1 MSEIESTLTIREQ
14 SMAALITRRFFKHK
28 LAGVAI
34 AVLALLVLFSV
45 LADLTPYRPTDQ
57 NPTQMFQKS
66 SPQHWFGTDE
76 LGRDVFTRIL
86 YGGRVSL
93 SVGLISTFLSISL
106 GVLVGALSGYFG
118 GWIDSALMRI
128 TDAFLTFPT
137 IFVLILLGA
146 FLREQQLYILQN
158 SVFVVIIIIAALSWM
173 WPARL
178 VRGLFLVLREK
189 EFVSA
194 SRALGGSSA
203 RIILRHILPNCIGP
217 ILVSGT
223 LQMASAI
230 ITESGLSYL
239 GFGVQPPTPTW
250 GSILSTAQ
258 NQVFRAPW
266 LAFYPGLMIF
276 ITVMSINYIGD
287 GLRDAFDPYVI
298 HTE

>member
-1 MSEIESTLTIREQ
+1 MNEALTTVREQ
-14 SMAALITRRFFKHK
+14 SMTTLILRRFFKHR
-28 LAGVAI
+28 LAGI
-34 AVLALLVLFSV
+34 AVGV
-45 LADLTPYRPTDQ
+45 LAVLVIASLLAGLSPYNPTDQ
-57 NPTQMFQKS
+57 EPTNHFEEPNS
-66 SPQHWFGTDE
+66 VHWFGTDE
-76 LGRDVFTRIL
+76 LGRDVFSRIL

-93 SVGLISTFLSISL
+93 AVGLISTFLSIFL
-106 GVLVGALSGYFG
+106 GVVVGALSGYFG
-118 GWIDSALMRI
+118 GLLDATLMRI

-146 FLREQQLYILQN
+146 FLREQQLFILQN
-158 SVFVVIIIIAALSWM
+158 SIFVVIIIIAALSWM

-189 EFVSA
+189 EFVAA
-194 SRALGGSSA
+194 SRALGGSNA
-203 RIILRHILPNCIGP
+203 RLIVRHILPNCVGP

-258 NQVFRAPW
+258 SQIFRAPW
-266 LAFYPGLMIF
+266 LGFFPGFMIF
-276 ITVMSINYIGD
+276 ITVMAINYIGD

-298 HTE
+298 HTEK

>member
-1 MSEIESTLTIREQ
+1 MIEPLKPKEQ
-14 SMAALITRRFFKHK
+14 TMASLILRRFFKHR

-34 AVLALLVLFSV
+34 AVMLVLIASSL
-45 LADLTPYRPTDQ
+45 LADLNPYSPTAQ
-57 NPTQMFQKS
+57 NPSNKLRD
-66 SPQHWFGTDE
+66 PNAAHWMGTDE
-76 LGRDVFTRIL
+76 LGRDVLSRIIH
-86 YGGRVSL
+86 GGRVSL
-93 SVGLISTFLSISL
+93 AVGLFSTLLSISL
-106 GVLVGALSGYFG
+106 GVAVGALSGFFG
-118 GWIDSALMRI
+118 GWIDSILMRV
-128 TDAFLTFPT
+128 TDAFLTFPS
-137 IFVLILLGA
+137 IFVLIILGA
-146 FLREQQLYILQN
+146 FLREQQLFILQN
-158 SVFVVIIIIAALSWM
+158 SIFVVIVIIAALSWM

-194 SRALGGSSA
+194 SKALGGSSF
-203 RIILRHILPNCIGP
+203 RLIVRHILPNCAGP

-258 NQVFRAPW
+258 NQIFTAPW
-266 LAFYPGLMIF
+266 LGFFPGLMIF
-276 ITVMSINYIGD
+276 ITVMAINYIGD

>member
-1 MSEIESTLTIREQ
+1 
-14 SMAALITRRFFKHK
+14 MARVILRRFFKHK
-28 LAGVAI
+28 LAGIAI
-34 AVLALLVLFSV
+34 AVLAFLVLASAF
-45 LADLTPYRPTDQ
+45 AFTTPYSPTDQ
-57 NPTQMFQKS
+57 EPTNSFQKS
-66 SPQHWFGTDE
+66 NADHWFGTDE

-93 SVGLISTFLSISL
+93 TVGLFSTFLSIAL

-118 GWIDSALMRI
+118 GWVDSVLMRI

-137 IFVLILLGA
+137 IFVLIILGA
-146 FLREQQLYILQN
+146 FLREQQVPWLKN
-158 SVFVVIIIIAALSWM
+158 SVLIVIIIIAALSWM

-178 VRGLFLVLREK
+178 VRGLFIVLRER
-189 EFVSA
+189 EFVTA

-203 RIILRHILPNCIGP
+203 RIIIQHILPNCIGP
-217 ILVSGT
+217 IVVSGT

-250 GSILSTAQ
+250 GSILATAQ

-266 LAFYPGLMIF
+266 IAFYPGLMIF
-276 ITVMSINYIGD
+276 ITVMAINYIGD

-298 HTE
+298 HAEK

>member
-1 MSEIESTLTIREQ
+1 MSDAPLPREQ
-14 SMAALITRRFFKHK
+14 SMGRIVLRRFLKHK
-28 LAGVAI
+28 LAGIAI
-34 AVLALLVLFSV
+34 GVLLVLVLFSV
-45 LADLTPYRPTDQ
+45 FAGLNSYSPTEQ
-57 NPTQMFQKS
+57 NPTNSFAK
-66 SPQHWFGTDE
+66 PNATNWFGTDE
-76 LGRDVFTRIL
+76 LGRDVLSRIM

-93 SVGLISTFLSISL
+93 AVGLLSTVLSIFL
-106 GVLVGALSGYFG
+106 GITIGALSGYFG
-118 GWIDSALMRI
+118 GWLDSTLMRV

-137 IFVLILLGA
+137 IFVLIILGA
-146 FLREQQLYILQN
+146 FLREQQLFILQN
-158 SVFVVIIIIAALSWM
+158 SIFVVIIIIAALSWM

-189 EFVSA
+189 EFVTA
-194 SRALGGSSA
+194 SRALGGSNF
-203 RIILRHILPNCIGP
+203 RIIVQHILPNCVGP

-258 NQVFRAPW
+258 NQIFRAPW
-266 LAFYPGLMIF
+266 LGFFPGFMIF
-276 ITVMSINYIGD
+276 ITVMAINYIGD

-298 HTE
+298 HSEK

>member
-1 MSEIESTLTIREQ
+1 MIESTIRPEQ
-14 SMAALITRRFFKHK
+14 SMARTIVRRFFKHK
-28 LAGVAI
+28 LAGIAI
-34 AVLALLVLFSV
+34 AVLALLVLASV
-45 LADLTPYRPTDQ
+45 FAFFAPYSPTEQ
-57 NPTQMFQKS
+57 KPANKFQTS
-66 SPQHWFGTDE
+66 SVDHWFGTDE
-76 LGRDVFTRIL
+76 LGRDIFTRIL

-93 SVGLISTFLSISL
+93 TVGLLSTFLSIAL

-118 GWIDSALMRI
+118 GWIDSVLMRI

-137 IFVLILLGA
+137 IFVLIILGA
-146 FLREQQLYILQN
+146 YLREQQVPWLKN
-158 SVFVVIIIIAALSWM
+158 SVVIVIIIIAVLSWM

-178 VRGLFLVLREK
+178 VRGLFLVLRER
-189 EFVSA
+189 EFVTA
-194 SRALGGSSA
+194 SRALGGSHL
-203 RIILRHILPNCIGP
+203 RIIIRHILPNCIGP

-250 GSILSTAQ
+250 GSILATAQ

-266 LAFYPGLMIF
+266 IAFYPGLMIF
-276 ITVMSINYIGD
+276 ITVMTINYIGD

-298 HTE
+298 HAEK

>member
-1 MSEIESTLTIREQ
+1 MAEINTLAIQEQ
-14 SMAALITRRFFKHK
+14 SMARLVLRRFFKHK
-28 LAGVAI
+28 LAVI
-34 AVLALLVLFSV
+34 AVSVLALLVLVSVFAGFS
-45 LADLTPYRPTDQ
+45 PYNPTDQ
-57 NPTQMFQKS
+57 TPTNSLKQPNS
-66 SPQHWFGTDE
+66 IHWFGTDE
-76 LGRDVFTRIL
+76 LGRDVFSRIL

-93 SVGLISTFLSISL
+93 AVGLVSTFLSILL
-106 GVLVGALSGYFG
+106 GVVVGALSGYFG
-118 GWIDSALMRI
+118 GWLDSTLMRI

-146 FLREQQLYILQN
+146 FLREQQLFILQN
-158 SVFVVIIIIAALSWM
+158 SVVVVIIIIAALSWM

-189 EFVSA
+189 EFVTA
-194 SRALGGSSA
+194 SRALGGSDV
-203 RIILRHILPNCIGP
+203 RLIVRHILPNCVGP

-266 LAFYPGLMIF
+266 LGFFPGFMIF
-276 ITVMSINYIGD
+276 ITVMAINYIGD

>member
-1 MSEIESTLTIREQ
+1 MNELSLGNRQSESV
-14 SMAALITRRFFKHK
+14 AALIVRRFFKHR
-28 LAGVAI
+28 LAGIAI
-34 AVLALLVLFSV
+34 AVLAVLVIGSTFAFLSRY
-45 LADLTPYRPTDQ
+45 DPTTQ
-57 NPTQMFQKS
+57 NPTNSFQTS
-66 SPQHWFGTDE
+66 NAEHWFGTDE
-76 LGRDVFTRIL
+76 LGRDIFTRIL

-93 SVGLISTFLSISL
+93 TVGLLSTFLSIAL
-106 GVLVGALSGYFG
+106 GVVVGALSGYYG
-118 GWIDSALMRI
+118 GLIDSALMRI

-146 FLREQQLYILQN
+146 FLREQQAAWLKN

-178 VRGLFLVLREK
+178 VRSLFLVLRER
-189 EFVSA
+189 EFITA
-194 SRALGGSSA
+194 TRALGGSDT

-250 GSILSTAQ
+250 GSILATAQ

-266 LAFYPGLMIF
+266 IAFYPGLMIF
-276 ITVMSINYIGD
+276 ITVMAINYIGD

-298 HTE
+298 HTEK

>member
-1 MSEIESTLTIREQ
+1 MIEPLKTKEQ
-14 SMAALITRRFFKHK
+14 TMASLILRRFFKHR

-34 AVLALLVLFSV
+34 AVMLVLIASSL
-45 LADLTPYRPTDQ
+45 LADLNPYSPTAQ
-57 NPTQMFQKS
+57 NPSNKLRD
-66 SPQHWFGTDE
+66 PNAAHWMGTDE
-76 LGRDVFTRIL
+76 LGRDVLSRIIH
-86 YGGRVSL
+86 GGRVSL
-93 SVGLISTFLSISL
+93 AVGLFSTLLSISL
-106 GVLVGALSGYFG
+106 GVAVGALSGFFG
-118 GWIDSALMRI
+118 GWIDSILMRV
-128 TDAFLTFPT
+128 TDAFLTFPS
-137 IFVLILLGA
+137 IFVLIILGA
-146 FLREQQLYILQN
+146 FLREQQLFILQN
-158 SVFVVIIIIAALSWM
+158 SIFVVIVIIAALSWM

-194 SRALGGSSA
+194 SKALGGSSF
-203 RIILRHILPNCIGP
+203 RLIVRHILPNCAGP

-258 NQVFRAPW
+258 NQIFTAPW
-266 LAFYPGLMIF
+266 LGFFPGLMIF
-276 ITVMSINYIGD
+276 ITVMAINYIGD

>member
-1 MSEIESTLTIREQ
+1 MSDASLPREQ
-14 SMAALITRRFFKHK
+14 SMGRIVLRRFLKHK
-28 LAGVAI
+28 LAGIAI
-34 AVLALLVLFSV
+34 GVLLVLVLFSV
-45 LADLTPYRPTDQ
+45 FAGLNSYSPTEQ
-57 NPTQMFQKS
+57 NPTNSFAK
-66 SPQHWFGTDE
+66 PNATNWFGTDE
-76 LGRDVFTRIL
+76 LGRDVLSRIM

-93 SVGLISTFLSISL
+93 AVGLLSTVLSIFL
-106 GVLVGALSGYFG
+106 GITIGALSGYFG
-118 GWIDSALMRI
+118 GWLDSTLMRV

-137 IFVLILLGA
+137 IFVLIILGA
-146 FLREQQLYILQN
+146 FLREQQLFILQN
-158 SVFVVIIIIAALSWM
+158 SIFVVIIIIAALSWM

-189 EFVSA
+189 EFVTA
-194 SRALGGSSA
+194 SRALGGSNF
-203 RIILRHILPNCIGP
+203 RIIVQHILPNCVGP

-258 NQVFRAPW
+258 NQIFRAPW
-266 LAFYPGLMIF
+266 LGFFPGFMIF
-276 ITVMSINYIGD
+276 ITVMAINYIGD

-298 HTE
+298 HSEK

>member
-1 MSEIESTLTIREQ
+1 MIEPLKTKEQ
-14 SMAALITRRFFKHK
+14 TMASLVLRRFFKHR

-34 AVLALLVLFSV
+34 AVMLVLISASL
-45 LADLTPYRPTDQ
+45 LADLNPFSPTDQ
-57 NPTQMFQKS
+57 NPTNKLRD
-66 SPQHWFGTDE
+66 PNAAHWMGTDE
-76 LGRDVFTRIL
+76 LGRDLLSRIMH
-86 YGGRVSL
+86 GGRVSL
-93 SVGLISTFLSISL
+93 AVGLFSTLLSIFA
-106 GVLVGALSGYFG
+106 GVTIGALSGFFG
-118 GWIDSALMRI
+118 GWTDSILMRI

-137 IFVLILLGA
+137 IFVLIILGA
-146 FLREQQLYILQN
+146 FLREQQLFILQN
-158 SVFVVIIIIAALSWM
+158 SIFVVIIIIAALSWM

-194 SRALGGSSA
+194 SKALGGNSF
-203 RIILRHILPNCIGP
+203 RLIVRHILPNCAGP

-258 NQVFRAPW
+258 NQIFTAPW
-266 LAFYPGLMIF
+266 LGFFPGLMIF
-276 ITVMSINYIGD
+276 ITVMAINYIGD

>member
-1 MSEIESTLTIREQ
+1 MNDASLPREQ
-14 SMAALITRRFFKHK
+14 SMGRIVLRRFFKHK
-28 LAGVAI
+28 LAGIAI
-34 AVLALLVLFSV
+34 GVLLILVLFSV
-45 LADLTPYRPTDQ
+45 FAGLNSYSPTEQ
-57 NPTQMFQKS
+57 NPTNSFAK
-66 SPQHWFGTDE
+66 PNATNWFGTDE
-76 LGRDVFTRIL
+76 LGRDVLSRIM

-93 SVGLISTFLSISL
+93 AVGLLSTVLSIFL
-106 GVLVGALSGYFG
+106 GITIGALSGYFG
-118 GWIDSALMRI
+118 GWLDSTLMRV

-137 IFVLILLGA
+137 IFVLIILGA
-146 FLREQQLYILQN
+146 FLREQQLFILQN
-158 SVFVVIIIIAALSWM
+158 SIFVVIIIIAALSWM

-189 EFVSA
+189 EFVTA
-194 SRALGGSSA
+194 SRALGGSNF
-203 RIILRHILPNCIGP
+203 RIIVQHILPNCVGP

-258 NQVFRAPW
+258 NQIFRAPW
-266 LAFYPGLMIF
+266 LGFFPGFMIF
-276 ITVMSINYIGD
+276 ITVMAINYIGD

-298 HTE
+298 HSEK

>member
-1 MSEIESTLTIREQ
+1 
-14 SMAALITRRFFKHK
+14 MARVILRRFFKHK
-28 LAGVAI
+28 LAGIAI
-34 AVLALLVLFSV
+34 AVLALLI
-45 LADLTPYRPTDQ
+45 LASAFAFTTPYSPTDQ
-57 NPTQMFQKS
+57 EPTNSFQKS
-66 SPQHWFGTDE
+66 NADHWFGTDE

-93 SVGLISTFLSISL
+93 TVGLFSTFLSIAL

-118 GWIDSALMRI
+118 GWVDSVLMRI

-137 IFVLILLGA
+137 IFVLIILGA
-146 FLREQQLYILQN
+146 FLREQQVPWLKN
-158 SVFVVIIIIAALSWM
+158 SVLIVIIIIAALSWM

-178 VRGLFLVLREK
+178 VRGLFIVLRER
-189 EFVSA
+189 EFVTA

-203 RIILRHILPNCIGP
+203 RIIIQHILPNCIGP
-217 ILVSGT
+217 IVVSGT

-250 GSILSTAQ
+250 GSILATAQ

-266 LAFYPGLMIF
+266 IAFYPGLMIF
-276 ITVMSINYIGD
+276 ITVMAINYIGD

-298 HTE
+298 HTEK

>member
-1 MSEIESTLTIREQ
+1 MIEPLKTKEQ
-14 SMAALITRRFFKHK
+14 TMASLILRRFFKHR

-34 AVLALLVLFSV
+34 AVMLVLIASSL
-45 LADLTPYRPTDQ
+45 LADLNPYSPTAQ
-57 NPTQMFQKS
+57 NPSNKLRD
-66 SPQHWFGTDE
+66 PNAAHWMGTDE
-76 LGRDVFTRIL
+76 LGRDVLSRIIH
-86 YGGRVSL
+86 GGRVSL
-93 SVGLISTFLSISL
+93 AVGLFSTLLSISL
-106 GVLVGALSGYFG
+106 GVAVGALSGFFG
-118 GWIDSALMRI
+118 GWIDSILMRV
-128 TDAFLTFPT
+128 TDAFLTFPS
-137 IFVLILLGA
+137 IFVLIILGA
-146 FLREQQLYILQN
+146 FLREQQLFILQN
-158 SVFVVIIIIAALSWM
+158 SIFVVIVIIAALSWM

-194 SRALGGSSA
+194 SKALGGSSF
-203 RIILRHILPNCIGP
+203 RLIVRHILPNCAGP

-258 NQVFRAPW
+258 NQIFTAPW
-266 LAFYPGLMIF
+266 LGFFPGAMIF
-276 ITVMSINYIGD
+276 ITVMAINYIGD

>member
-1 MSEIESTLTIREQ
+1 MIEPLKTKEQ
-14 SMAALITRRFFKHK
+14 TMASLILRRFFKHR

-34 AVLALLVLFSV
+34 AVMLVLIASSL
-45 LADLTPYRPTDQ
+45 LADLNPYSPTAQ
-57 NPTQMFQKS
+57 NPSNKLRD
-66 SPQHWFGTDE
+66 PNAAHWMGTDE
-76 LGRDVFTRIL
+76 LGRDVLSRIIH
-86 YGGRVSL
+86 GGRVSL
-93 SVGLISTFLSISL
+93 AVGLFSTLLSISL
-106 GVLVGALSGYFG
+106 GVAVGALSGFFG
-118 GWIDSALMRI
+118 GWIDSILMRV
-128 TDAFLTFPT
+128 TDAFLTFPS
-137 IFVLILLGA
+137 IFVLIILGA

-158 SVFVVIIIIAALSWM
+158 SIFVVIVIIAALSWM

-194 SRALGGSSA
+194 SKALGGDSF
-203 RIILRHILPNCIGP
+203 RLIVRHILPNCAGP

-258 NQVFRAPW
+258 NQIFTAPW
-266 LAFYPGLMIF
+266 LGFFPGAMIF
-276 ITVMSINYIGD
+276 ITVMAINYIGD

>member
-1 MSEIESTLTIREQ
+1 
-14 SMAALITRRFFKHK
+14 MARVILRRFFKHK
-28 LAGVAI
+28 LAGIAI
-34 AVLALLVLFSV
+34 AVLALLI
-45 LADLTPYRPTDQ
+45 LASAFAFTTPYSPTDQ
-57 NPTQMFQKS
+57 EPTNSFQKS
-66 SPQHWFGTDE
+66 NADHWFGTDE

-93 SVGLISTFLSISL
+93 TVGLFSTFLSIAL

-118 GWIDSALMRI
+118 GWIDSVLMRI

-137 IFVLILLGA
+137 IFVLIILGA
-146 FLREQQLYILQN
+146 FLREQQVPWLKN
-158 SVFVVIIIIAALSWM
+158 SVLIVIIIIAALSWM

-178 VRGLFLVLREK
+178 VRGLFIVLRER
-189 EFVSA
+189 EFVTA

-203 RIILRHILPNCIGP
+203 RIIIQHILPNCIGP
-217 ILVSGT
+217 IVVSGT

-250 GSILSTAQ
+250 GSILATAQ

-266 LAFYPGLMIF
+266 IAFYPGLMIF
-276 ITVMSINYIGD
+276 ITVMAINYIGD

-298 HTE
+298 HAEK

>member
-1 MSEIESTLTIREQ
+1 MSELTAHAEQ
-14 SMAALITRRFFKHK
+14 SLARTIIRRFFKHR
-28 LAGVAI
+28 LAGIAV
-34 AVLALLVLFSV
+34 AVLAVLVLASV
-45 LADLTPYRPTDQ
+45 FAFTAPYSPTEQ
-57 NPTQMFQKS
+57 EPSNKFQTS
-66 SPQHWFGTDE
+66 SIEHWFGTDE
-76 LGRDVFTRIL
+76 LGRDIFTRIL

-93 SVGLISTFLSISL
+93 AVGLLSTFLSIAL

-118 GWIDSALMRI
+118 GWVDSVLMRI

-137 IFVLILLGA
+137 IFVLIILGA
-146 FLREQQLYILQN
+146 FLREQQIPWLKN
-158 SVFVVIIIIAALSWM
+158 SVVIVIVIIAALAWM

-178 VRGLFLVLREK
+178 VRGLFLVLRER
-189 EFVSA
+189 EFVTA
-194 SRALGGSSA
+194 SRALGGSHL
-203 RIILRHILPNCIGP
+203 RIIVRHILPNCIGP

-250 GSILSTAQ
+250 GSILATAQ

-266 LAFYPGLMIF
+266 IAFYPGLMIF
-276 ITVMSINYIGD
+276 ITVMTINYIGD

-298 HTE
+298 HTEK

>member
-1 MSEIESTLTIREQ
+1 MIEPIKTKEQTMATLI
-14 SMAALITRRFFKHK
+14 LRRFFKHR

-34 AVLALLVLFSV
+34 AVMFLLIVSSL
-45 LADLTPYRPTDQ
+45 LADLNPFSPTDQ
-57 NPTQMFQKS
+57 NPTNKLRD
-66 SPQHWFGTDE
+66 PNAAHWMGTDE
-76 LGRDVFTRIL
+76 LGRDLLSRIMH
-86 YGGRVSL
+86 GGRVSL
-93 SVGLISTFLSISL
+93 AVGLFSTLLSIFV
-106 GVLVGALSGYFG
+106 GVTVGALSGFFG
-118 GWIDSALMRI
+118 GWIDSILMRI

-137 IFVLILLGA
+137 IFVLIILGA
-146 FLREQQLYILQN
+146 FLREQQLFILQN
-158 SVFVVIIIIAALSWM
+158 SIFVVIVIIAALSWM

-194 SRALGGSSA
+194 SKALGGNSF
-203 RIILRHILPNCIGP
+203 RLIVRHILPKCAGP

-258 NQVFRAPW
+258 NQIFTAPW
-266 LAFYPGLMIF
+266 LGFFPGLMIF
-276 ITVMSINYIGD
+276 ITVMAINYIGD

>member
-1 MSEIESTLTIREQ
+1 MSELAAIPSREQ
-14 SMAALITRRFFKHK
+14 NMAWLIIRRFFKHK
-28 LAGVAI
+28 LAGIAI
-34 AVLALLVLFSV
+34 AVLALLVFGAVFANLS
-45 LADLTPYRPTDQ
+45 PYNPTDQ
-57 NPTQMFQKS
+57 QPTNSFQKPNS
-66 SPQHWFGTDE
+66 THWFGTDE
-76 LGRDVFTRIL
+76 LGRDVFSRIL

-93 SVGLISTFLSISL
+93 TVGLFSTFLSITL

-118 GWIDSALMRI
+118 GWVDSVLMRI

-146 FLREQQLYILQN
+146 FLREQQAPWLKN
-158 SVFVVIIIIAALSWM
+158 SIVVVIVIIAALSWM

-189 EFVSA
+189 EFVTA
-194 SRALGGSSA
+194 SRALGGNHA
-203 RIILRHILPNCIGP
+203 RLIIQHILPNCIGP

-250 GSILSTAQ
+250 GSILATAQ

-266 LAFYPGLMIF
+266 IGFFPGFMIF
-276 ITVMSINYIGD
+276 ITVMAINYIGD

>member
-1 MSEIESTLTIREQ
+1 MIEPLTTKEQ
-14 SMAALITRRFFKHK
+14 TMASLILRRFFKHR

-34 AVLALLVLFSV
+34 AVMLVLIASSL
-45 LADLTPYRPTDQ
+45 LADLNPYSPTDQ
-57 NPTQMFQKS
+57 NPTNKLRD
-66 SPQHWFGTDE
+66 PNAAHWMGTDE
-76 LGRDVFTRIL
+76 LGRDLLSRIMH
-86 YGGRVSL
+86 GGRVSL
-93 SVGLISTFLSISL
+93 AVGLFSTLLSIFV
-106 GVLVGALSGYFG
+106 GITIGALSGFFG
-118 GWIDSALMRI
+118 GWTDSILMRI

-137 IFVLILLGA
+137 IFVLIILGA
-146 FLREQQLYILQN
+146 FLREQQLFILQN
-158 SVFVVIIIIAALSWM
+158 SIFVVIIIIAALSWM

-189 EFVSA
+189 EFVAA
-194 SRALGGSSA
+194 SKALGGNPL
-203 RIILRHILPNCIGP
+203 RLIVRHILPNCAGP

-258 NQVFRAPW
+258 NQIFTAPW
-266 LAFYPGLMIF
+266 LGFFPGLMIF
-276 ITVMSINYIGD
+276 ITVMAINYIGD

-298 HTE
+298 HTDA

>member
-1 MSEIESTLTIREQ
+1 MIEPINTKEQTMATLV
-14 SMAALITRRFFKHK
+14 LRRFFKHK

-34 AVLALLVLFSV
+34 AVMGVLVLSSL
-45 LADLTPYRPTDQ
+45 LAGTNPYSPTDQ
-57 NPTQMFQKS
+57 DPVNKLQQPNAT
-66 SPQHWFGTDE
+66 HWMGTDE
-76 LGRDVFTRIL
+76 LGRDLLSRIMH
-86 YGGRVSL
+86 GGRVSL
-93 SVGLISTFLSISL
+93 AVGLFSTLLSIFA
-106 GVLVGALSGYFG
+106 GVIIGALSGFFG
-118 GWIDSALMRI
+118 GWTDSILMRI

-137 IFVLILLGA
+137 IFVLIILGA
-146 FLREQQLYILQN
+146 FLREQQLFILQN
-158 SVFVVIIIIAALSWM
+158 SIFVVIVIIAALSWM

-194 SRALGGSSA
+194 SKALGGNSF
-203 RIILRHILPNCIGP
+203 RLIVRHILPNCAGP

-258 NQVFRAPW
+258 NQIFTAPW
-266 LAFYPGLMIF
+266 LGFFPGVMIF
-276 ITVMSINYIGD
+276 ITVMAINYIGD